1 MLVIPVIDIKN
12 GKSVRMVRG
21 LEDKTMF
28 YADSPLN
35 MALLFRRENAK
46 CLHIT
51 DLDGALSGTMRNY
64 DIIKEIVDKIGIPVQ
79 LGGGIR
85 TIEIAKQLIDE
96 LGIYRLVLGTAV
108 VEKLDLV
115 EQMIDTFTPS
125 KIIVSIDVR
134 DGYFVKTGWTK
145 KTNITALDIALQMK
159 SLGIARIIYQDVSRV
174 GTLAGPDIDGLKE
187 IAIKTA
193 MRITAAGGIGSY
205 KDLEKVMDLEPFG
218 VDSVMM
224 SRAIYENKFPCQAI
238 WREIEKKDTS
248 LELPKIK

>member
-1 MLVIPVIDIKN
+1 MLVIPVIDIKH
-12 GKSVRMVRG
+12 GKSIRMVEG
-21 LEDKTMF
+21 LEDKTLF
-28 YADSPLN
+28 YSESPLN
-35 MALLFRRENAK
+35 MARLFRRENAK

-51 DLDGALSGTMRNY
+51 DLDGALSGKMSNY

-85 TIEIAKQLIDE
+85 TFEIAQQLIEE

-115 EQMIDTFTPS
+115 EKMVDAFTPS

-134 DGYFVKTGWTK
+134 DGFFVKTGWTE
-145 KTNITALDIALQMK
+145 KTNMKAIDIALQMK
-159 SLGIARIIYQDVSRV
+159 SLGVTRIIYQDVSRV
-174 GTLAGPDIDGLKE
+174 GTLAGPDVDALKD
-187 IAIKTA
+187 IAVRTA
-193 MRITAAGGIGSY
+193 MRITAAGGIGNY
-205 KDLEKVMDLEPFG
+205 LDLKKVMDLEPFG

-224 SRAIYENKFPCQAI
+224 SRAIYENRFPCQAI

-248 LELPKIK
+248 FELPNVK